1 MTSKTLWGTF
11 WSPSGTLK
19 WLWICFLVFWESLG
33 NHLGTPGA
41 HLGSIWA
48 PLGATWANLGSIFVT
63 FEHFGSSPG
72 PFWQLWSNKYEKV
85 QKLIENGTRNEGIF
99 DDILSLCE
107 KWQTAFGLRLRG
119 RIGVRASCFHPLG
132 VNLCPLFFSRF
143 FGRENAVG
151 GG

>member
-33 NHLGTPGA
+33 LHLGTPGA

-72 PFWQLWSNKYEKV
+72 PFWQLWDKSHEKGTKIDRKWD
-85 QKLIENGTRNEGIF
+85 QKSDIF
-99 DDILSLCE
+99 DDISSLCE

-119 RIGVRASCFHPLG
+119 RIGVRASCFHSLG
-132 VNLCPLFFSRF
+132 VHVCPAIFWL
-143 FGRENAVG
+143 
-151 GG
+151 